1 MPTAPTTVEIAAG
14 DAAIGVIADVT
25 RDAQAGAP
33 ADDGERAE
41 FDYAELDSAE
51 FESAEP
57 DSAGYEG
64 AESGEAGE
72 FPAEYSTETPP
83 EDHAGAEPAA
93 ARPALTG
100 QASATGRRKEAI
112 ARVRI
117 TPGTGAWRIN
127 GHRLEE
133 YFPNKV
139 HQQLVNEPF
148 VTLGAEGRFDLV
160 ALIRGGGVTGQAGAL
175 RLGIARALAEVDP
188 DNRPALKKVGFLTRN
203 ARVKERKKYG
213 LKKARKAPQYSK
225 R

>member
-1 MPTAPTTVEIAAG
+1 MRTASTTVEAPT
-14 DAAIGVIADVT
+14 AD
-25 RDAQAGAP
+25 
-33 ADDGERAE
+33 AE
-41 FDYAELDSAE
+41 FDSADSAE
-51 FESAEP
+51 FESAEFE
-57 DSAGYEG
+57 SAEHEGASDAGASDEGAGDEG

-72 FPAEYSTETPP
+72 YPAEYSTETPP
-83 EDHAGAEPAA
+83 EDYATGEGAA
-93 ARPALTG
+93 AGPALTG
-100 QASATGRRKEAI
+100 QAGATGRRKEAI

-117 TPGTGAWRIN
+117 TPGTGQWRIN
-127 GHRLEE
+127 GQRLEE

-160 ALIRGGGVTGQAGAL
+160 ALIHGGGVTGQAGAL

-188 DNRPALKKVGFLTRN
+188 DNRPALKKAGFLTRD